1 MIEAVGTEVGDINVY
16 VTVVV
21 NIGSCAADTVADVAD
36 TRCICHIGER
46 SIAVVAIER
55 VSVFG

>member
-36 TRCICHIGER
+36 T
-46 SIAVVAIER
+46 
-55 VSVFG
+55 